1 MEKQSTEEK
10 IKAAARKLFIE
21 KGFAATKTRDIAEE
35 ADINIALMNYYFKS
49 KEKLFDAI
57 LEEAFQYFP
66 GKLISILEEEISIEE
81 KVTKF
86 VTTHSEMLKSNPL
99 VPIFVLSELRN
110 NPQKFVEKIGMHE
123 ILTDGVLVNQL
134 REESA
139 KGNIKKISPIHFL
152 INMISLTVFPFII
165 QPALLTLENLNTDIF
180 NNLIDERKQM
190 IPEILMNQIRI

>member
-1 MEKQSTEEK
+1 
-10 IKAAARKLFIE
+10 
-21 KGFAATKTRDIAEE
+21 
-35 ADINIALMNYYFKS
+35 
-49 KEKLFDAI
+49 
-57 LEEAFQYFP
+57 
-66 GKLISILEEEISIEE
+66 
-81 KVTKF
+81 
-86 VTTHSEMLKSNPL
+86 
-99 VPIFVLSELRN
+99 
-110 NPQKFVEKIGMHE
+110 